1 MITLFNWFTKITAWP
16 VQKLCFRTRVHYVN
30 KAVQNRR
37 IHGPAIIVSNHT
49 SVYDYAVL
57 LFVFY
62 SRTLRYQMAEILFRR
77 PFLGPLL
84 KQLGGIY
91 VDRDSRNF
99 DFLRVSEEILN
110 KGGVVGVFP
119 ESRLPDP
126 GEERPLPFKSS
137 VTFLALSAQV
147 PVIPVYTNGSYFQK
161 KRAEVIIGEPIDVA
175 SLLDPALDDKAN
187 LGLVTEKLRQ
197 QIIRLGE
204 VLHERIDE
212 KA

>member
-1 MITLFNWFTKITAWP
+1 MIALFNWFTKITAWP
-16 VQKLCFRTRVHYVN
+16 VQKLCFRTKIHYEN
-30 KAVQNRR
+30 KAVQGRH
-37 IHGPAIIVSNHT
+37 IHGPAIVVSNHT
-49 SVYDYAVL
+49 SVYDYAVM

-77 PFLGPLL
+77 PFLGLFL

-99 DFLRVSEEILN
+99 DFLRVSEEILK

-126 GEERPLPFKSS
+126 GEATPLPFKSS
-137 VTFLALSAQV
+137 VTFLALSTQV
-147 PVIPVYTNGSYFQK
+147 PIIPVYTNGSYFK
-161 KRAEVIIGEPIDVA
+161 KQRAEVIIGEPIDVF

-187 LGLVTEKLRQ
+187 LGRITEALRRN
-197 QIIRLGE
+197 IIRLGE
-204 VLHERIDE
+204 ILHERSGE